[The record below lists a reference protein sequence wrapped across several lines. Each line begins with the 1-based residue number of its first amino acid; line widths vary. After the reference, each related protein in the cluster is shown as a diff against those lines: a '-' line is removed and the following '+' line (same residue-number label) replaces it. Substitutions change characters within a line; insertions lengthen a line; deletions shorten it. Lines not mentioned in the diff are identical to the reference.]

1 MAITEPVARPVRSD
15 SVFYPAMAIGMGLL
29 VFVGFSPTY
38 YLKSWFDSPQ
48 LDVLRMVHGA
58 VFTSWIGLLTFQT
71 AAVAANRRDVHRRT
85 GVIGAA
91 IAVLM
96 VVLGTVL
103 AISALR
109 AGHAPAG
116 APSAEA
122 FFAIPIFN
130 IAVFALL
137 VGLGIAWRSRSA
149 FHKRFMIL
157 ATAAIV
163 AAAIAR
169 IPAGLIV
176 NGGPPVFYGLTDL
189 LIILCAGYDVV
200 TIRRVH
206 PATWWS
212 GTAIVASQVLSLAVG
227 TTPLWLAMAK
237 FVAA

>member
-29 VFVGFSPTY
+29 VFLGFSPTY

-137 VGLGIAWRSRSA
+137 VGLGVAWRSRSA

-189 LIILCAGYDVV
+189 LVVICAGYDVV

-212 GTAIVASQVLSLAVG
+212 GIAIVASQVLSLAVG
-227 TTPLWLAMAK
+227 TTPVWMAMAK